1 MIIIIKEDKDDDDD
15 DLNLIFLVLDYGLME
30 FCPRKLDRLL
40 FDEMSCINLVELT
53 R

>member
-15 DLNLIFLVLDYGLME
+15 LNLIFLVLHYGLME
-30 FCPRKLDRLL
+30 YCPGKLDRLL